1 MKTKENLLLTDF
13 LTFSCFGLVLHF
25 LFYKTVPGFERYTPM
40 SDVRWQV
47 VQLTHEMIKNDVMN
61 GLNAIMK
68 GPVLSNMSHT
78 LSQ

>member
-1 MKTKENLLLTDF
+1 MF
-13 LTFSCFGLVLHF
+13 RFGFAF

-47 VQLTHEMIKNDVMN
+47 NQLTHEMIKNDVMN

-68 GPVLSNMSHT
+68 GLLQSDMSLTISPEKSDISCLLSH
-78 LSQ
+78 